1 MPAESKIRYMP
12 AQGFGIYIDLDNP
25 QAQAV
30 VTTRQGWRGSYI
42 YLPLTDIA
50 PCADLNPDEL
60 DHFLDWHVGG
70 QLIAQVVAAWD
81 AAAGHDHSTGNN
93 PETLAAY
100 RRAARLEH
108 ELVERIKAEV
118 TTLPEPAGH
127 WFAWDWLDAG
137 HVIDT
142 YGLSAST
149 SADELW
155 AIATRICDDAE
166 QEYVSLARHQV
177 HSYLCDL
184 ADRLAAEDAEAV
196 EMIEGDQP

>member
-1 MPAESKIRYMP
+1 MTSDCKVRYMP
-12 AQGFGIYIDLDNP
+12 ARGFGIYIDLDNP
-25 QAQAV
+25 QAQARV
-30 VTTRQGWRGSYI
+30 ITRQDWRNAYI

-70 QLIAQVVAAWD
+70 QLIAQVANAWN
-81 AAAGHDHSTGNN
+81 AAADCDHSTGNN

-100 RRAARLEH
+100 RKAARLEH

-118 TTLPEPAGH
+118 SILPEPAGH
-127 WFAWDWLDAG
+127 WFAWDWLESS

-155 AIATRICDDAE
+155 AIAIRICDDAE
-166 QEYVSLARHQV
+166 QEYVSLATHEV

-184 ADRLAAEDAEAV
+184 SDRLAAEDAEAV
-196 EMIEGDQP
+196 EMIEGGQS